1 MKKSFIVFISVLLIV
16 LQTASAFAYS
26 DLNVGSSGLK
36 MSSSNSGRYQNVTV
50 KNKGVLNLNG
60 WGLEVYGDMKVEKG
74 SKVKNGVII
83 FRNKKGSLKGL
94 PLYENVQGHYGEIKG
109 GLAAIWK
116 NWEISDLSP
125 MLVYD
130 EAVAGYCFPVTTKG
144 GSLYGADCDTI
155 PSKDS
160 PNYETYQEEVIGA
173 LKAKKIS
180 KSTIEGIKSTKITVK
195 AVKNCAESKDVIIP
209 LKWSKSAGYAVDGYK
224 LYRATSK
231 DGKYKMIAEF
241 DGDDIRAY
249 RDMNVKSG
257 KTYYYKVRGYRYGNG
272 TTYYTP
278 YSSVISAVGKKA

>member
-1 MKKSFIVFISVLLIV
+1 MKSCHNGSMTEPGGSARLSFLWRFSKIDEKFSKRKLWLIL
-16 LQTASAFAYS
+16 LQTASAFSYS

-83 FRNKKGSLKGL
+83 FRSKKGSLEGL
-94 PLYENVQGHYGEIKG
+94 PLYENVQERYGEIGG

-116 NWEISDLSP
+116 NWEISDLPP

-130 EAVAGYCFPVTTKG
+130 EAVAGYCFPVTAKG

-160 PNYETYQEEVIGA
+160 PNYEMYQEESLFARTIQCFNYANNNPHPTAAMISAMTGMMTVAI
-173 LKAKKIS
+173 KIS
-180 KSTIEGIKSTKITVK
+180 
-195 AVKNCAESKDVIIP
+195 
-209 LKWSKSAGYAVDGYK
+209 L
-224 LYRATSK
+224 
-231 DGKYKMIAEF
+231 
-241 DGDDIRAY
+241 
-249 RDMNVKSG
+249 
-257 KTYYYKVRGYRYGNG
+257 
-272 TTYYTP
+272 
-278 YSSVISAVGKKA
+278 